1 MGKVKIKKKETRID
15 MTAMSDVTV
24 LLLTFFMLTSTFLQ
38 KEPVTVITPP
48 SVAEEKVPDANLLS
62 VLVSP
67 QGKVFLE
74 VLGSKDSTMKS
85 ETVRA
90 DLLKNM
96 VAEYKKTHPSA
107 NLAFTNKEIETFS
120 RLNAFGVPI
129 TKMKEWLNLEPDQRD
144 KFLESEQ
151 NPGVPIN
158 MNEDPNNPNEFQ
170 MWIRAAYNSVNP
182 ELQEAMVKGRGIAI
196 KADQTTPYSVVN
208 VVMDNLQRIDFT
220 PMVDMNMLL
229 ITFFML
235 CTTMIK
241 SQTLQIALPTNE
253 KVEKEQ
259 QNKVKQSEAV
269 TIIIDGKLDEKGLS
283 DPNEGM
289 LFYYDGMPETDKL
302 ATTGESN
309 MKQIAFGNNTGGA
322 YPAIREILQE
332 RNKEVCLKIADLKKE
347 WKEMKFSKNEEL
359 NDSIYNEKAK
369 AIRNDSTLK
378 RPVVIIKATPNA
390 SYAHVVSVLD
400 EMQIN
405 NISRYQI
412 DRINEVDSA
421 MMILLQGKNLNK

>member
-1 MGKVKIKKKETRID
+1 M
-15 MTAMSDVTV
+15 
-24 LLLTFFMLTSTFLQ
+24 
-38 KEPVTVITPP
+38 
-48 SVAEEKVPDANLLS
+48 
-62 VLVSP
+62 
-67 QGKVFLE
+67 
-74 VLGSKDSTMKS
+74 
-85 ETVRA
+85 
-90 DLLKNM
+90 
-96 VAEYKKTHPSA
+96 
-107 NLAFTNKEIETFS
+107 
-120 RLNAFGVPI
+120 
-129 TKMKEWLNLEPDQRD
+129 
-144 KFLESEQ
+144 
-151 NPGVPIN
+151 
-158 MNEDPNNPNEFQ
+158 
-170 MWIRAAYNSVNP
+170 
-182 ELQEAMVKGRGIAI
+182 AI
-196 KADQTTPYSVVN
+196 KSKSRQKKFDT
-208 VVMDNLQRIDFT
+208 RIDFT

-269 TIIIDGKLDEKGLS
+269 TIIIDGKLTDKGLS

-289 LFYYDGMPETDKL
+289 LYYYDGMPETDKL

-309 MKQIAFGNNTGGA
+309 MKQIEFG
-322 YPAIREILQE
+322 EILQE
-332 RNKEVCLKIADLKKE
+332 RNKEVVLKIADLKKE
-347 WKEMKFSKNEEL
+347 WKEMKFSKNEEI
-359 NDSIYNEKAK
+359 NDSIYQEKAK
-369 AIRNDSTLK
+369 KIRNDSTLK

-421 MMILLQGKNLNK
+421 MMILLQGQNLKK